1 MKKRLISYYMNEKFF
16 VELVSTVGEIKV
28 MIFTAVDR
36 IADFANFGY
45 FCLSYELIKLIY

>member
-28 MIFTAVDR
+28 MIFTADALLL
-36 IADFANFGY
+36 ILLILAIFAYHMN
-45 FCLSYELIKLIY
+45 